1 MKLTIDLPD
10 ERTAAL
16 SAKAEA
22 RGVSQ
27 EEYARLVLEH
37 ELAATATLFE
47 QGLGLFGSPEDSALL
62 DEVVSIAYAER
73 RRPTS
78 PTETV

>member
-22 RGVSQ
+22 CGVSQ
-27 EEYARLVLEH
+27 EEYVRQVLEH

-78 PTETV
+78 PAASI

>member
-16 SAKAEA
+16 SAKAQA
-22 RGVSQ
+22 RGISE
-27 EEYARLVLEH
+27 EEYVRQVLEH
-37 ELAATATLFE
+37 ELAATTTVFE
-47 QGLGLFGSPEDSALL
+47 QGLGMFGSAEDAALL

-78 PTETV
+78 PAASI